1 MNLHNTAK
9 NYNSSSILAHK
20 HDQITFLL
28 IKVETSRLHHFE
40 AYEYPVQ
47 KQLRDK
53 LQTLPNKNSNGGQNS
68 SVLEEFQ

>member
-1 MNLHNTAK
+1 MIYYEIFSHNKPKYYINLQNTAK
-9 NYNSSSILAHK
+9 NYDSTSILAPK

-47 KQLRDK
+47 KQLQEK
-53 LQTLPNKNSNGGQNS
+53 
-68 SVLEEFQ
+68 F